1 MNAYQKAREAL
12 MSILAED
19 CKIDVSSVS
28 DDARLQED
36 LGLDSMTLLNLALEA
51 ENFLGCPLDEDPENP
66 PLTVRALIELVAM
79 RLEEQR
85 NVA

>member
-1 MNAYQKAREAL
+1 MNARKTAREAL
-12 MSILAED
+12 VSILVKD
-19 CKIDVSSVS
+19 CKIDAAAIS
-28 DDARLQED
+28 DDARLQDD

-66 PLTVRALIELVAM
+66 PMTVRELIDLVAL

-85 NVA
+85 HVA

>member
-1 MNAYQKAREAL
+1 MSSYQEAKDAL
-12 MSILAED
+12 FAILVND
-19 CKIDVSSVS
+19 CKVNINGID
-28 DDARLQED
+28 DDDKLQDD

-66 PLTVRALIELVAM
+66 PLTVRALTELVAT

-85 NVA
+85 HVA

>member
-1 MNAYQKAREAL
+1 MSHYQAAKDAL
-12 MSILAED
+12 FAILVND
-19 CKIDVSSVS
+19 CKVSINGID
-28 DDARLQED
+28 DDDKLQDD

-66 PLTVRALIELVAM
+66 PLTVRALTELVAT

-85 NVA
+85 HVA